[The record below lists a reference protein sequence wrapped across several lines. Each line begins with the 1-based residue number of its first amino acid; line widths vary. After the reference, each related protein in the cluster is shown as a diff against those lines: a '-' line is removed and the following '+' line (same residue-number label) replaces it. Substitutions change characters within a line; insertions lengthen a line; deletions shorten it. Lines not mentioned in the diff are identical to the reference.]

1 MSIELGPRVKLEFK
15 LPLNEIITDF
25 FNELKQRTSGYG
37 SFDYEDAGYVESD
50 VVKVEMLANGEPV
63 PELAFVCH
71 ASKAREKGKKM
82 VARMKEEIPRQQVNQ
97 GVNSI
102 DQLKF
107 Q

>member
-50 VVKVEMLANGEPV
+50 VVKVEMLTNGEPV

>member
-1 MSIELGPRVKLEFK
+1 M

-50 VVKVEMLANGEPV
+50 VVRVEMLTNGEAV

-71 ASKAREKGKKM
+71 ASKAQKRGKSM
-82 VARMKEEIPRQQVNQ
+82 VAKMKEEIPRQQVC
-97 GVNSI
+97 
-102 DQLKF
+102 
-107 Q
+107 